1 MLHDFIVENRQQLIE
16 RTRAKVIRRGAP
28 RATTH
33 ELVSGIPLFL
43 THVTT
48 ILEEEASLA
57 GAGPSAGASAL
68 GLSATEH
75 GRELLQG
82 GCTIAQVVYDYGD
95 LCQAITELAVE
106 LRVPIATRDFQTLN
120 ECLDNGIANAVTE
133 YARQRDVDTS
143 GEEVKRRG
151 FFAHELRNHL
161 QTALLAFQAVK
172 SGKVGLTGSTT
183 GVLERSLR
191 GLGDLIDRSVSEV
204 RLSAGAFQ
212 KERVAVTEFLEEVE
226 IAASIEATQRGL
238 QFGVERLNQ
247 ELFVEVDRQLFGS
260 AISNL
265 LQNAFKFT
273 RPSSHVWLRT
283 RLHGDRLSIE
293 IEDECGGLP
302 PGATEVLFQAFEQR
316 GSNRDGLGLGLAIS
330 RQAVEFDGGRITV
343 RDLPGKGCIFTVEMP
358 LAAAP

>member
-1 MLHDFIVENRQQLIE
+1 MLYDFISQNRLEIIE
-16 RTRAKVIRRGAP
+16 RTRAKVTRRGAP
-28 RATTH
+28 RATKH
-33 ELVSGIPLFL
+33 EIVSGIPLFL
-43 THVTT
+43 THLST
-48 ILEEEASLA
+48 ILEDEASHPLDA
-57 GAGPSAGASAL
+57 VPSAGTSAL

-82 GCTIAQVVYDYGD
+82 GCSIAQVVYDYGD

-106 LRVPIATRDFQTLN
+106 YGVPIATRDFQTLN

-143 GEEVKRRG
+143 GEEIQRRG

-161 QTALLAFQAVK
+161 QTALLTFQAVK

-204 RLSAGAFQ
+204 RLDSGAFHR
-212 KERVAVTEFLEEVE
+212 ERVAVTEFVEELE
-226 IAASIEATQRGL
+226 IAASIEATQREL

-247 ELFVEVDRQLFGS
+247 ELFVEVDRQLFAS

-273 RPSSHVWLRT
+273 RPLSHVWLRT
-283 RLHGDRLSIE
+283 RLEGNRVSIE
-293 IEDECGGLP
+293 IEDECGGLT
-302 PGATEVLFQAFEQR
+302 PGATETLFQPYEQR
-316 GSNRDGLGLGLAIS
+316 AADRSGLGLGLAIS
-330 RQAVEFDGGRITV
+330 RRAIEADGGRVTV
-343 RDLPGKGCIFTVEMP
+343 RNLPGKGCVFTVAMP
-358 LAAAP
+358 LAPR